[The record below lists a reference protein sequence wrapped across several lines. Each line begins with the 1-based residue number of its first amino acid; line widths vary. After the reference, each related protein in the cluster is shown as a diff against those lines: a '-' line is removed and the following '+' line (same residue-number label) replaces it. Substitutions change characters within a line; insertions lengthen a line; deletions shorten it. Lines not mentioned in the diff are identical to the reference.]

1 MILGSMER
9 IHDFTEK
16 GWWGTETLNDLFQ
29 RNVANTPNAL
39 AVVDPPN
46 RSEFASGQPQ
56 RLTYG
61 ELQQAV
67 DRLATVLIQHG
78 IKKDDIIAVQLPN
91 IVELVVVYFAA
102 ARIGAI
108 ISPFPAQYREFELE
122 QLVNFVEAKTFIT
135 ITRIGKH
142 QHASMVVELR
152 PKLPTLTSIL
162 VFGDDVPVGTI
173 SLDERMNK
181 NHNTPALTE
190 YIQRNEVNANDV
202 FTICWTSGTEG
213 TPKGVPRN
221 HNEWLVVGMA
231 MMDAATLDSGCN
243 ILNPFPLVNMAGIG
257 GMMMSWLLTGG
268 KLVQHHPLSLPTF
281 LQQISSETVNF
292 TVAPPALLNMLLQNE
307 SLLANADISTIKTL
321 GSGSSPL
328 SPWMVKTW
336 QEKYNI
342 SIVNFFGSNEG
353 TTLISGPNEIPDPEQ
368 RAQYFPRFGDKD
380 YEWPARISSRMQT
393 KLVDL
398 QTGDTITEPGKP
410 GELLIKGAAVFAGYY
425 QADHLTKKAF
435 DPEDYYRT
443 GDVFEI
449 AAKQDG
455 NLCYYHY
462 VGRCK
467 DIIIRGGF
475 NISPEEIEM
484 LIQGYPKIADVAVI
498 GFPDEVLGECIC
510 ACVVP
515 RPGEQV
521 TLEELVVFL
530 RDKKIAAYK
539 LPERLEI
546 LETLPRNAV
555 GKVLKYEL
563 REQYK

>member
-1 MILGSMER
+1 MILGSKER
-9 IHDFTEK
+9 IREYTEK
-16 GWWGTETLNDLFQ
+16 GWWGTETLYDLFL
-29 RNVANTPNAL
+29 RNVAGSSNAL

-46 RSEFASGQPQ
+46 RSEIAGGQPQ
-56 RLTYG
+56 RLTYE
-61 ELQQAV
+61 ELQQTV
-67 DRLATVLIQHG
+67 DRLATVLIKQNVR
-78 IKKDDIIAVQLPN
+78 KDDIIAVQLPN
-91 IVELVVVYFAA
+91 IVELVVVYLAA

-108 ISPFPAQYREFELE
+108 VSPFPAQYREFELE

-135 ITRIGKH
+135 SARIGKH
-142 QHASMVVELR
+142 QHASMVVNLR
-152 PKLPTLTSIL
+152 PLLPSLTSIL
-162 VFGDDVPVGTI
+162 VYGDDVPEGAI
-173 SLDERMNK
+173 SLEEQMNK
-181 NHNTPALTE
+181 DYDRLVLEE
-190 YIQRNEVNANDV
+190 YIQKNEVTANDV

-221 HNEWLVVGMA
+221 HNEWLMVGIA
-231 MMDAATLDSGCN
+231 MMDAATLNPGCN

-268 KLVQHHPLSLPTF
+268 KLVQHHPLSLPIF
-281 LQQISSETVNF
+281 LQQISTESVNF

-307 SLLANADISTIKTL
+307 SLLANADISSIKTL

-336 QEKYNI
+336 QKKYGI

-353 TTLISGPNEIPDPEQ
+353 TTLISGPNEIQDPEQ
-368 RAQYFPRFGDKD
+368 RAQYFPRFGDKG
-380 YEWPARISSRMQT
+380 YEWPARISKRMRS
-393 KLVDL
+393 KLADL
-398 QTGDTITEPGKP
+398 QTGNTITEPGKP
-410 GELLIKGAAVFAGYY
+410 GELLIKGAAIFVGYFR
-425 QADHLTKKAF
+425 ANHLTKKAF
-435 DPEDYYRT
+435 DSEGYYHT

-449 AAKQDG
+449 AANQDG
-455 NLCYYHY
+455 DLCYFHY
-462 VGRCK
+462 IGRCK

-475 NISPEEIEM
+475 NISAEEIEM
-484 LIQGYPKIADVAVI
+484 LIQGHPKIADVAVT
-498 GFPDEVLGECIC
+498 GYPDDVLGECIC

-515 RPGEQV
+515 RAGEQV

-546 LETLPRNAV
+546 LDALPRNAV

-563 REQYK
+563 RKQYT